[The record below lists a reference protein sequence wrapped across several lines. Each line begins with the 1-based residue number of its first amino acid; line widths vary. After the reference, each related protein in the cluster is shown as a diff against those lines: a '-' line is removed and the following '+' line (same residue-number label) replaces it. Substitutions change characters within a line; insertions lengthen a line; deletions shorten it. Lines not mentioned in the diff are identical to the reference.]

1 MKTKSMLLKLLFLF
15 LFTLILASCSS
26 SPVEEEIAL
35 DENENELLE
44 TLDSTPIYLIDKE
57 TSDRPGNQG
66 GD

>member
-26 SPVEEEIAL
+26 SSVEEEIAL
-35 DENENELLE
+35 DEKENEFLE
-44 TLDSTPIYLIDKE
+44 TFDNTQIYLIDKE